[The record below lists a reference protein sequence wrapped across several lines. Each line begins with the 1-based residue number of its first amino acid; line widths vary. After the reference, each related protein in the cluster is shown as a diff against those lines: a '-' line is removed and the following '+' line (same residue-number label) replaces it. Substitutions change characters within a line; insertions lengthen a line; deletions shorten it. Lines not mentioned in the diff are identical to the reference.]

1 MISGRTKTNAP
12 PRGGAFLID
21 RMRLKCLFD
30 LLGQRS
36 KEALNIAEVAELDA
50 ARSIV
55 ERLRQE
61 CSALLGYVQFLQL
74 ED

>member
-1 MISGRTKTNAP
+1 MCHSSPEALHE
-12 PRGGAFLID
+12 AALD
-21 RMRLKCLFD
+21 LLFD
-30 LLGQRS
+30 LLEQRS
-36 KEALNIAEVAELDA
+36 KEALNTAEVAELDA

-61 CSALLGYVQFLQL
+61 WSALPGYVQFPQL

>member
-1 MISGRTKTNAP
+1 MCHSSPEALHEAAP
-12 PRGGAFLID
+12 DL
-21 RMRLKCLFD
+21 LFD
-30 LLGQRS
+30 LLEQRS

-61 CSALLGYVQFLQL
+61 CSALPGYVQFL
-74 ED
+74 

>member
-1 MISGRTKTNAP
+1 MCHSSPEALHE
-12 PRGGAFLID
+12 AALD
-21 RMRLKCLFD
+21 LLFD
-30 LLGQRS
+30 LLEQRS
-36 KEALNIAEVAELDA
+36 KEALNTAEVAELDA

-61 CSALLGYVQFLQL
+61 WSALPGYVQFSQL